1 MAYCKRAKL
10 WEISC
15 GLQGWVFTF
24 WSFKRRSMLTWL
36 NSFLPFFSVLN
47 IEHLL
52 EASNSELKALK
63 NFTSIEKKTSSQIIK
78 GPHLGWEVR
87 KAGASLWDP
96 QSQVRKLEVDLM
108 VTMAAHLPTCP
119 WVSAFLCLAVSTH
132 FTRDMMYLHDRILW
146 FSKLSGMFYSQYVGG
161 TWPWRPSSLP

>member
-1 MAYCKRAKL
+1 MRDIL
-10 WEISC
+10 WPSGLEYLLSDPLKKKYADLVKFISS
-15 GLQGWVFTF
+15 L
-24 WSFKRRSMLTWL
+24 
-36 NSFLPFFSVLN
+36 FSVLN

-52 EASNSELKALK
+52 EASNSELRKPSKILLPLAK
-63 NFTSIEKKTSSQIIK
+63 KKTSSQIIK

-119 WVSAFLCLAVSTH
+119 WVSAFLCLAS
-132 FTRDMMYLHDRILW
+132 LHHTFLE
-146 FSKLSGMFYSQYVGG
+146 
-161 TWPWRPSSLP
+161 T